1 MKQFRPAIVSPL
13 FVAETPFVSNPSSF
27 TLDAETPLF
36 SMIDFFPMPK
46 HHRSALFD
54 FLPILKHQQ
63 LFRSSLLL
71 KHLPFTIVRQ
81 QDFTLSN
88 VSLNS
93 RLPTQ
98 SKTAATTASPQTS
111 MIYGW
116 PNEPNGKA
124 KVCKVYVIQ
133 LGYR

>member
-1 MKQFRPAIVSPL
+1 ML
-13 FVAETPFVSNPSSF
+13 
-27 TLDAETPLF
+27 
-36 SMIDFFPMPK
+36 K
-46 HHRSALFD
+46 HHRSTLFD
-54 FLPILKHQQ
+54 FLPILKHQLSAVLHLQQ

-71 KHLPFTIVRQ
+71 KHPPFTIVRQ

-88 VSLNS
+88 VSSNS

-98 SKTAATTASPQTS
+98 SKTAATTASPQTNIIS
-111 MIYGW
+111 DW
-116 PNEPNGKA
+116 LNKPNGKA